1 MRETFRATDPLLA
14 GFGRSRVIRAV
25 VFARVVH
32 AIFRFVAP
40 RSRAEAIHEVRRAVF
55 LVEVERGR
63 DGVVPA
69 FVVLSRRVPEKPS
82 QLLRVERG
90 RLPVE
95 ANHVH
100 GLHAIESLLPSH
112 DRGLVRRSL
121 AKLLPRVVN
130 LAEDACA
137 ERKPEG
143 IRLGRSGESRD
154 EGKERVLRTRARNRP
169 STRGG
174 QDLAPAFACPT

>member
-1 MRETFRATDPLLA
+1 MREMFRATDPLLA

-69 FVVLSRRVPEKPS
+69 FVVLSPY
-82 QLLRVERG
+82 
-90 RLPVE
+90 
-95 ANHVH
+95 
-100 GLHAIESLLPSH
+100 SLTDINQIVKRIIVIILI
-112 DRGLVRRSL
+112 LFL
-121 AKLLPRVVN
+121 
-130 LAEDACA
+130 
-137 ERKPEG
+137 
-143 IRLGRSGESRD
+143 
-154 EGKERVLRTRARNRP
+154 
-169 STRGG
+169 
-174 QDLAPAFACPT
+174 